1 MPLIVLW
8 WGKGYFVEMISGVNA
23 PYQLI
28 SLRDILDI
36 CALKVMKKVQKD
48 EAVLHSYVRV
58 TAFLVVQISSQF
70 YKYAKTA
77 VLKYVIFIRR
87 CILSTKLCFGEV

>member
-8 WGKGYFVEMISGVNA
+8 WGKGCFVEMISGVSV

-28 SLRDILDI
+28 SPRDILDI
-36 CALKVMKKVQKD
+36 CALKAMKKVQKD
-48 EAVLHSYVRV
+48 EAVLHSYVSV
-58 TAFLVVQISSQF
+58 TTFLVVQISSQF

-77 VLKYVIFIRR
+77 VLKYVISIGR
-87 CILSTKLCFGEV
+87 CISSTKLCFGEV